1 MIQRKSKQRHFA
13 NFAKM
18 SWCMCLSVVAAC
30 EQAPGKDGKEIRR
43 ARKRRNSEAIGGKKF
58 GERDTEESGRMSEA
72 VGGNAKISAVRSL
85 ADICFLHVLIR
96 LIRCIIVS
104 VCPLVF

>member
-1 MIQRKSKQRHFA
+1 
-13 NFAKM
+13 
-18 SWCMCLSVVAAC
+18 MCLSVVAC

-72 VGGNAKISAVRSL
+72 VGGKQKSASGKMSEAMSVS
-85 ADICFLHVLIR
+85 
-96 LIRCIIVS
+96 RCIYMVS
-104 VCPLVF
+104 THSDKLCWI

>member
-1 MIQRKSKQRHFA
+1 
-13 NFAKM
+13 M
-18 SWCMCLSVVAAC
+18 SRCMCLSVVAC

-72 VGGNAKISAVRSL
+72 VGGKKKSASAIQKNERS
-85 ADICFLHVLIR
+85 D
-96 LIRCIIVS
+96 
-104 VCPLVF
+104 VCQSMYIYGKHTLR